1 MLFLSCKANARVKP
15 AKTRHG
21 PHTSKLLCCS
31 VCCFVLCR
39 SVYCVCVCT
48 YVLYY
53 CHRVTTQLQLT
64 NISYHIS
71 YIVSCRISYISHHI
85 IYHIISHHITS
96 YIVYHI
102 VSYISH
108 HIIYHITYILQHVV
122 SLIPSA
128 TILSTLSWNGVH
140 GIDLKGS
147 SYKKPCSTYTVFCI
161 VG

>member
-85 IYHIISHHITS
+85 IYHIISYHIT
-96 YIVYHI
+96 
-102 VSYISH
+102 SH
-108 HIIYHITYILQHVV
+108 HIIYRISYRIIYITSYHISYHIYFTTSCESDPICYH
-122 SLIPSA
+122 S
-128 TILSTLSWNGVH
+128 
-140 GIDLKGS
+140 IDTFLERS
-147 SYKKPCSTYTVFCI
+147 SRN
-161 VG
+161 